1 MYTYVSIT
9 VLGTVAI
16 VTNRIDLILAFMEA
30 NKTLTMSSTDVG
42 LNRQKNK
49 LFLEYFLML
58 RAVLKLS

>member
-1 MYTYVSIT
+1 MSIT
-9 VLGTVAI
+9 VLGTVAT

-30 NKTLTMSSTDVG
+30 NKTRIMSSTEVG

-49 LFLEYFLML
+49 LFPGYFLML